1 MTRPF
6 ACVVNLGCRVNR
18 VESDRITSDLAAA
31 GFALVAQDEA
41 DLIVINTCAVTGE
54 AEAKTRKAVR
64 HALGLPREPLV
75 VVTGCVVNLHPGELT
90 DLSPRVIAEPSKVD
104 VARTAARVAGV
115 SLHGSS
121 SAGEH
126 HDLSDLLGR
135 SRLGIK
141 VQDGCNNRC
150 SYCIVWKA
158 RGPERS
164 VPVDVVLEQ
173 VREAERAGIPEVVL
187 TGVNLGAYDG
197 VGPHD
202 THVEIDELLTIIL
215 RETSIPQVRL
225 SSLEPM
231 DVDERLIDAMV
242 AGGERVAPF
251 LHLPLQSG
259 CSATLERMNRPY
271 TAEEYEATVAMIR
284 SKLPT
289 VSISCDI
296 IAGFPGETDD
306 EFALSRALCERVGFS
321 RMHVFRYSARPGTPA
336 AEAVDQVEPEVM
348 AARASELRA
357 VGERGAQ
364 ADAAARVGAVENA
377 VLEYGNRGT
386 LGSFH
391 RVIVDDAPA
400 DRAGSLVRVRIDSM
414 DGHGTLRAHTLPS
427 DGDSMPAGACSDSRA
442 SGADGSRSAF
452 YANGY
457 SANACGGAP
466 SGKGGRR

>member
-18 VESDRITSDLAAA
+18 VESDRITSDLASA
-31 GFALVAQDEA
+31 GFALVDQDEA
-41 DLIVINTCAVTGE
+41 DLVVINTCAVTGE

-75 VVTGCVVNLHPGELT
+75 VVTGCVVNLHPGALT
-90 DLSPRVIAEPSKVD
+90 ELSPRVIAEPSKID
-104 VARTAARVAGV
+104 VARTAARAAGLPPRCAGV
-115 SLHGSS
+115 S
-121 SAGEH
+121 GEG
-126 HDLSDLLGR
+126 HDLADLLGR

-164 VPVDVVLEQ
+164 VPVEAVLDQ

-197 VGPHD
+197 VD
-202 THVEIDELLTIIL
+202 ARDAHVEIDELLNIIL
-215 RETSIPQVRL
+215 RETDIQQVRL

-242 AGGERVAPF
+242 AGGPRVAPF

-271 TAEEYEATVAMIR
+271 TAEQYEATVAMIR
-284 SKLPT
+284 AKLPAA
-289 VSISCDI
+289 SISCDI

-306 EFALSRALCERVGFS
+306 EFAQSLALCERVGFS

-336 AEAVDQVEPEVM
+336 AEASDQVPPEVM
-348 AARASELRA
+348 AERASELRA
-357 VGERGAQ
+357 VAERCAQ
-364 ADAAARVGAVENA
+364 ADAAARVGSVENA

-391 RVIVDDAPA
+391 RVIVDDVPQ
-400 DRAGSLVRVRIDSM
+400 DRTGSLVRVRIDVM
-414 DGHGTLRAHTLPS
+414 DDRGILHAHVVPS
-427 DGDSMPAGACSDSRA
+427 DPNALAAGDDELA
-442 SGADGSRSAF
+442 
-452 YANGY
+452 
-457 SANACGGAP
+457 
-466 SGKGGRR
+466 GKGGRS

>member
-18 VESDRITSDLAAA
+18 VESDRITSDLASA
-31 GFALVAQDEA
+31 GFALVDQDEA
-41 DLIVINTCAVTGE
+41 DLVVINTCAVTGE

-75 VVTGCVVNLHPGELT
+75 VVTGCVVNLHPGALT
-90 DLSPRVIAEPSKVD
+90 ELSPRVIAEPSKID
-104 VARTAARVAGV
+104 VARTAARAAG
-115 SLHGSS
+115 LPPRC
-121 SAGEH
+121 AGASGEG
-126 HDLSDLLGR
+126 HDLADLLGR

-164 VPVDVVLEQ
+164 VPVEAVLDQ

-197 VGPHD
+197 VD
-202 THVEIDELLTIIL
+202 ARDAHVEIDELLNIIL
-215 RETSIPQVRL
+215 RETDIQQVRL

-242 AGGERVAPF
+242 AGGPRVAPF

-271 TAEEYEATVAMIR
+271 TAEQYEATVAMIR
-284 SKLPT
+284 AKLPAA
-289 VSISCDI
+289 SISCDI

-306 EFALSRALCERVGFS
+306 EFAQSLALCESVGFS
-321 RMHVFRYSARPGTPA
+321 RMHVFRYSKRPGTLA
-336 AEAVDQVEPEVM
+336 ADMPDQVPPEVM
-348 AARASELRA
+348 AERSRRMRAAAQELA
-357 VGERGAQ
+357 I
-364 ADAAARVGAVENA
+364 ADARRRVGTVERA
-377 VLEYGNRGT
+377 VLEYGDNLT

-391 RVIVDDAPA
+391 HARLDDTCGLTAPCLLDVAIIGVDDSGLVHA
-400 DRAGSLVRVRIDSM
+400 RREVHGSLED
-414 DGHGTLRAHTLPS
+414 
-427 DGDSMPAGACSDSRA
+427 
-442 SGADGSRSAF
+442 
-452 YANGY
+452 
-457 SANACGGAP
+457 
-466 SGKGGRR
+466 

>member
-1 MTRPF
+1 MSRSF
-6 ACVVNLGCRVNR
+6 ACVINLGCRVNR
-18 VESDRITSDLAAA
+18 VESDRITSDLVAA
-31 GFALVAQDEA
+31 GFTLVDQDES
-41 DLIVINTCAVTGE
+41 DVIVINTCAVTGE

-64 HALGLPREPLV
+64 RALSGPREPIV

-104 VARTAARVAGV
+104 VAAVAARAAGLV
-115 SLHGSS
+115 PRDGSS
-121 SAGEH
+121 TAEH
-126 HDLSDLLGR
+126 HDLADLLGR

-164 VPVDVVLEQ
+164 VPVDVVLQQ

-197 VGPHD
+197 TD
-202 THVEIDELLTIIL
+202 ADDSHVEIDELLNIIL

-231 DVDERLIDAMV
+231 DVHERLVDAMV
-242 AGGERVAPF
+242 AGGDRVAPF

-259 CSATLERMNRPY
+259 CTATLERMNRPY
-271 TAEEYEATVAMIR
+271 TAQQYEDMVAMVR
-284 SKLPT
+284 SKLPAA
-289 VSISCDI
+289 SISCDI
-296 IAGFPGETDD
+296 IAGFPGETDG
-306 EFALSRALCERVGFS
+306 EFAQSRDLCERVGFS

-336 AEAVDQVEPEVM
+336 AEAADQVSPEVM
-348 AARASELRA
+348 AERASELRA
-357 VGERGAQ
+357 VAERCAQ
-364 ADAAARVGAVENA
+364 ADACTRVGSSETA

-391 RVIVDDAPA
+391 RVIVDDAPLN
-400 DRAGSLVRVRIDSM
+400 RAGTLVRVHIDSM
-414 DGHGTLRAHTLPS
+414 DERGTLHAHMVTATGE
-427 DGDSMPAGACSDSRA
+427 DA
-442 SGADGSRSAF
+442 
-452 YANGY
+452 
-457 SANACGGAP
+457 
-466 SGKGGRR
+466 